1 MYVFIGPLT
10 QYYYASSTQ
19 YHAPY
24 MATLTKIAVVPLLQ
38 TYHLYVYILLTLV
51 YMYVYMYVGMYIC
64 IYVIKTLNLCY
75 QSLYAY
81 RFIIAIIRVYDVGI
95 LECIYYAYACFCMC
109 LQ

>member
-38 TYHLYVYILLTLV
+38 TYQLYVYILLTLV
-51 YMYVYMYVGMYIC
+51 CMYVYMCVYMYIC
-64 IYVIKTLNLCY
+64 MYVIKTLNL
-75 QSLYAY
+75 SY

-95 LECIYYAYACFCMC
+95 LECMYCVYACFCMC